1 MKYAFSA
8 AVVPWGGQ
16 GSFFYCN
23 LPVDIADE
31 ISEVTEGLRRGFG
44 SVRVDVRCGES
55 TWRTSLFLDSK
66 AKSYLLPVKKAIRI
80 AEEIEDGAIAQFDI
94 ELVDF

>member
-8 AVVPWGGQ
+8 EVVPWGGQ

-23 LPVDIADE
+23 LPIEMADE
-31 ISEVTEGLRRGFG
+31 ISEVTAGLRRGFG
-44 SVRVDVRCGES
+44 SVRVDVRCGKS
-55 TWRTSLFLDSK
+55 TWRTSIFLDAK
-66 AKSYLLPVKKAIRI
+66 ANSYLLPVKKAIRVAEGI
-80 AEEIEDGAIAQFDI
+80 ADGAIADFEI